1 MHSLV
6 PAAVLAPRGSMLSL
20 KVPQPVDS
28 IITNSAGEKG
38 KERSIQVR
46 DWRRFKVLE
55 AWERCLSVGVTH
67 RQSL

>member
-1 MHSLV
+1 
-6 PAAVLAPRGSMLSL
+6 MLSL